1 MLLLLTFYTKVPI
14 KMITSVAA
22 LEIRNL
28 PSLSCVTNK
37 YHDRGNK
44 AMIQMFLSPVYREN
58 VTLWNELVDLRQ
70 KHQRQQ
76 QIVNKVRRGTEKL
89 TKNCLKEGVRDTKS
103 FMLIMLPNTLRTMSM
118 CPGLWGKVCGNWS
131 FQFIKILTVYFSLL
145 PLLFISHC
153 GVWYRGIYIAVVPV
167 FDATNVSKWQADKP
181 QKASNFF
188 SSFAV
193 SVNLHFLFFH

>member
-1 MLLLLTFYTKVPI
+1 MTIKSTFFLWQQELIINTVLIILWNMLLLLTFYTKVPL

-28 PSLSCVTNK
+28 SSLSCVTNK

-76 QIVNKVRRGTEKL
+76 QIVNKVRRETEKL
-89 TKNCLKEGVRDTKS
+89 TKNCLKEGVRDIKS
-103 FMLIMLPNTLRTMSM
+103 FMMIMLPNTSSVRTMSM
-118 CPGLWGKVCGNWS
+118 CPGL
-131 FQFIKILTVYFSLL
+131 
-145 PLLFISHC
+145 
-153 GVWYRGIYIAVVPV
+153 
-167 FDATNVSKWQADKP
+167 
-181 QKASNFF
+181 
-188 SSFAV
+188 
-193 SVNLHFLFFH
+193 